1 MAAGIITSGSAP
13 RLLLPGISEMF
24 GMAYK
29 AYSSVISKIYDME
42 TSDRN
47 YEEAVQMVGIG
58 MATLKGEGEAIQA
71 EAYKQGYVRI
81 TNHNVWAK
89 RMRITMEAFQDN
101 LYLKQAPVMAKELA
115 KALFHAK
122 EVNAAALLNNS
133 TSTSAPYLGGDGKAL
148 LATDHPTGSGA
159 TYANKP
165 SVDAD
170 LSELVLE
177 QACID
182 IMNFVGADGLK
193 IMARPVRLIVPNASI
208 FDAHRILK
216 SDKQADTANN
226 TTNALKYKGLLQE
239 VVNWSYLTDNDM
251 WMVIT
256 DVPGAVCYQRAKQE
270 LSHYSD
276 DNTFDEVYT
285 IKERY
290 SFDYTDPR
298 HFYGSVGA

>member
-1 MAAGIITSGSAP
+1 
-13 RLLLPGISEMF
+13 
-24 GMAYK
+24 
-29 AYSSVISKIYDME
+29 
-42 TSDRN
+42 
-47 YEEAVQMVGIG
+47 
-58 MATLKGEGEAIQA
+58 
-71 EAYKQGYVRI
+71 
-81 TNHNVWAK
+81 
-89 RMRITMEAFQDN
+89 
-101 LYLKQAPVMAKELA
+101 MAKELA

-226 TTNALKYKGLLQE
+226 TTNALKDKGLLQE